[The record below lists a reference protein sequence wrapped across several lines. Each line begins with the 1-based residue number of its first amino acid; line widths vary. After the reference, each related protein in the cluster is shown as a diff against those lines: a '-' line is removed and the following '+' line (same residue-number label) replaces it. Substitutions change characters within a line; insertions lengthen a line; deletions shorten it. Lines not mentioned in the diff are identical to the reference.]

1 MGGEHGGD
9 EGEADQRHYDD
20 DEELGNFHGSL
31 MAMKITAKPTIVAT
45 RCTIEISDKG
55 PRPRAGSRQMGLD
68 FGEAFEK
75 FGHCAVRGSRSGGLA
90 ADRASCVR
98 SCCIVGAPGG

>member
-45 RCTIEISDKG
+45 RCTIEIWTRD
-55 PRPRAGSRQMGLD
+55 RDRARVLDRWVSISARRSRSSVD
-68 FGEAFEK
+68 
-75 FGHCAVRGSRSGGLA
+75 CAVRGSRSGGLA